1 MIMELELY
9 KEISLTR
16 DVPTENLRRGDVAVL
31 VDIVS
36 HPSDGE
42 DGAVLEV
49 FNAVGE
55 SIMVTTVPISA
66 IAPLQ
71 SNQVPA
77 VRPFVQAV

>member
-1 MIMELELY
+1 MKLELY
-9 KEISLTR
+9 KEVALTH
-16 DVPTENLRRGDVAVL
+16 DMPEENLKSGDVAVL

-36 HPSDGE
+36 HPSGGV

-49 FNAVGE
+49 FNAVGD

-66 IAPLQ
+66 IAPLR

-77 VRPFVQAV
+77 VRPLVQVA

>member
-1 MIMELELY
+1 MRLELY
-9 KEISLTR
+9 KEVALTR
-16 DVPTENLRRGDVAVL
+16 NVPEENLRRGDVAVL

-36 HPSDGE
+36 HPSGGQ

-49 FNAVGE
+49 FNAVGD

-66 IAPLQ
+66 IEPLQ

-77 VRPFVQAV
+77 VRPFMELV